1 MNPDSATLHE
11 IIRLPNRVDM
21 FISPFFA
28 EDLKQKIRPG
38 VTLILDMARTTFVD
52 PATTSVFLDGIVRSQ
67 QEGAQIVVKGMNA
80 QVSQVFERAGLLP
93 YFG

>member
-1 MNPDSATLHE
+1 MNADSATLRE

-21 FISPFFA
+21 IISPFFA

-52 PATTSVFLDGIVRSQ
+52 PATTPVFLEGILRSQ
-67 QEGAQIVVKGMNA
+67 QEGATIVVKGMSA

-93 YFG
+93 YLG